1 MGRHRRT
8 ECCGLEI
15 ADECKWRDGYET
27 VVGVDSDRP
36 AAADGEQ
43 FSADRTDLVYR
54 RHAHSSDSINLTT
67 WSGHLGEA
75 GLAERV
81 CGSCQMELER
91 CRSSKGM
98 ARMRFSFKPDAR
110 SSTRWYAPC
119 YLREAG
125 GTMSTNRGGRE
136 ERGRAGERGGK
147 RQRTGKFERGP
158 AGPVATRSQILSAVQ
173 SEFAGIRTELRV
185 LLERAAQI
193 QRQLDSIER
202 ILSTMLSKAGHDG

>member
-1 MGRHRRT
+1 
-8 ECCGLEI
+8 
-15 ADECKWRDGYET
+15 
-27 VVGVDSDRP
+27 
-36 AAADGEQ
+36 
-43 FSADRTDLVYR
+43 
-54 RHAHSSDSINLTT
+54 
-67 WSGHLGEA
+67 
-75 GLAERV
+75 
-81 CGSCQMELER
+81 
-91 CRSSKGM
+91 
-98 ARMRFSFKPDAR
+98 
-110 SSTRWYAPC
+110 
-119 YLREAG
+119 
-125 GTMSTNRGGRE
+125 MSTNRGGRE